1 MPPTPLMWSGV
12 GAILLCAFALTTASI
27 ARRQYCCR
35 KDKAGRRRGAQRL
48 PTWEEHDR
56 TAPEAESVQTETVDP
71 TTIGTCEVPRR
82 AKRSTRDKHAKHE
95 KPETEKLEIEKQ
107 REVEKGEKRKKKETN
122 EKLVKGEEDEKLP
135 KGKKGK
141 MGEKGGKRENRK
153 KLKDKQPPEV
163 GPEDLPAPKSQDFR
177 IRV

>member
-1 MPPTPLMWSGV
+1 MWSGV

-95 KPETEKLEIEKQ
+95 KPETEKLEIEKD
-107 REVEKGEKRKKKETN
+107 EKRKKKETN

-163 GPEDLPAPKSQDFR
+163 EPEDLPAPKSQEFR